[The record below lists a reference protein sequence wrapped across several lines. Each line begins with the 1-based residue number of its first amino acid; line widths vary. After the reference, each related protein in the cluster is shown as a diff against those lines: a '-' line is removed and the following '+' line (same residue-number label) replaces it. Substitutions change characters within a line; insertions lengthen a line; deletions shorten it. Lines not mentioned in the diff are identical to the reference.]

1 MVIGTSPK
9 ARRPS
14 WVETKGQKECGR
26 VTGCLVESTISLAV
40 DVFSAAFAPII
51 DFSRNSWTKLDWAK
65 QALQGFDYLPSYD
78 VIVASVNAALYWITS
93 LLRINLPLPWV
104 FGWKVHNKSWMKCY
118 RSVPIE
124 KGKRMS
130 VGVGRGRGH
139 VTMSHTSSDTPQR
152 SNTTW
157 SVQCWDSLDQVD
169 HLILLP
175 ERALTMD
182 SQWLQ
187 ADLAEIWAQS
197 VMTQPPTTLTPN
209 VPTRSS
215 VGTGLFESL
224 GLVAIAA
231 TSSPRK
237 FVLPPPTPPP
247 PSSTNVILRGALWKN
262 TTGLFGLLSL
272 PFRDSFRIL
281 RKPISSCSHCSWF
294 HLDVHLEA
302 SLRLLKKSFCEI
314 LNCTLADC
322 RIRFHSPL
330 LEFRWISFVI
340 IKDSLLWSF
349 YGRSEN

>member
-1 MVIGTSPK
+1 
-9 ARRPS
+9 
-14 WVETKGQKECGR
+14 
-26 VTGCLVESTISLAV
+26 
-40 DVFSAAFAPII
+40 
-51 DFSRNSWTKLDWAK
+51 
-65 QALQGFDYLPSYD
+65 
-78 VIVASVNAALYWITS
+78 
-93 LLRINLPLPWV
+93 
-104 FGWKVHNKSWMKCY
+104 
-118 RSVPIE
+118 
-124 KGKRMS
+124 MS

-152 SNTTW
+152 SSTTW

-237 FVLPPPTPPP
+237 FVLPPPSDFTRPPP
-247 PSSTNVILRGALWKN
+247 PSSTNVILRGAL
-262 TTGLFGLLSL
+262 
-272 PFRDSFRIL
+272 
-281 RKPISSCSHCSWF
+281 
-294 HLDVHLEA
+294 
-302 SLRLLKKSFCEI
+302 
-314 LNCTLADC
+314 
-322 RIRFHSPL
+322 
-330 LEFRWISFVI
+330 
-340 IKDSLLWSF
+340 
-349 YGRSEN
+349 